1 MTSLVPERRT
11 DKNGVTSTR
20 WVRPATTVKEQRAI
34 PAPFT
39 LSPAAAAE
47 MDEVEARELR
57 VVIAHS
63 LAYINVD
70 YAATREEIR
79 TVESLNEMSLEYLR
93 ELGETAERVLKQDKT
108 EANAFFLIKAIENKD
123 FDRIKVI
130 TEYGDRLSG
139 ALNMR
144 SLVATIQKLRSMDNS
159 RTTFSD
165 NIDLHLRSAGQYL
178 ALSGSGRCDDYADD
192 EKLIRFINK
201 HPEHAD
207 AALRLRMER
216 KLEKFDAEAIKDY
229 IAGGVLG
236 DGSL

>member
-20 WVRPATTVKEQRAI
+20 WVKPATPAKDQRSI

-39 LSPAAAAE
+39 LSPAAAAD
-47 MDEVEARELR
+47 MDLTEARELR
-57 VVIAHS
+57 VAIAHN

-70 YAATREEIR
+70 YAATREEMR

-93 ELGETAERVLKQDKT
+93 ELGETAKRTLEQDKT
-108 EANAFFLIKAIENKD
+108 ERNAFFLIKAIENKD

-130 TEYGDRLSG
+130 TDYGDRLSG
-139 ALNMR
+139 SLNMR
-144 SLVATIQKLRSMDNS
+144 SLVATVQKLRSMDNS
-159 RTTFSD
+159 RTKFSD
-165 NIDLHLRSAGQYL
+165 HIDLHLRSAGQYL
-178 ALSGSGRCDDYADD
+178 ELSGSGRCDDYADD

-201 HPEHAD
+201 HPEHAE

-216 KLEKFDAEAIKDY
+216 KLEKFNSEAIKDY

-236 DGSL
+236 EGSL